1 MLSEQVNNKAKR
13 NQSEDYSQHAP
24 GAFEFSNSPRKSYD
38 EKTWLDE
45 IIQKKRETTEIKLK
59 HKILEQQQMKIHW
72 SKQEAEENRK
82 KQEKVRV
89 KRQVAME
96 QLMQAKAIKQ
106 SNQILKEIERGHHKS
121 LIEENIWKLD
131 ETEAKKIAIVSSRI
145 NFVHGEERL

>member
-1 MLSEQVNNKAKR
+1 
-13 NQSEDYSQHAP
+13 
-24 GAFEFSNSPRKSYD
+24 
-38 EKTWLDE
+38 
-45 IIQKKRETTEIKLK
+45 
-59 HKILEQQQMKIHW
+59 
-72 SKQEAEENRK
+72 
-82 KQEKVRV
+82 
-89 KRQVAME
+89 ME